1 MKIMKLKKVITAL
14 IMLMFQACAFA
25 VVLPSTPY
33 SGGYSDAGTGMLYS
47 DTGVMFSS
55 SFTQLADGEC
65 SSLGEPSR
73 CENCCQGKLAR
84 EYCESHPQE
93 CAEQYYACFKTCIGE
108 EHEQLAPLESRMA
121 ELMLCFMAI
130 AAMVIRVAYNKVIT
144 NKN

>member
-55 SFTQLADGEC
+55 SFTQLASGC
-65 SSLGEPSR
+65 SYPGEPDLCAVCCAPAGDCIYGDNPSEE
-73 CENCCQGKLAR
+73 CITNFENCYNSCMGD
-84 EYCESHPQE
+84 
-93 CAEQYYACFKTCIGE
+93 
-108 EHEQLAPLESRMA
+108 HEQLAPLESRMA

>member
-14 IMLMFQACAFA
+14 IMLLLQASAFA

-55 SFTQLADGEC
+55 SFTQLASGC
-65 SSLGEPSR
+65 SYPGEPDLCTDCCAAASGN
-73 CENCCQGKLAR
+73 CIYDDEPSEECITNFENC
-84 EYCESHPQE
+84 YS
-93 CAEQYYACFKTCIGE
+93 TCTGD
-108 EHEQLAPLESRMA
+108 HEQLAPLESRIA
-121 ELMLCFMAI
+121 ELMLCIMAV
-130 AAMVIRVAYNKVIT
+130 AVMMIRIAYNKVIT